1 MSDVAAS
8 TPTPAA
14 AAASAAAAPSPTPA
28 APAAGTPAA
37 APSPADAAAA
47 AAAAPAPSADADK
60 GGAVDM
66 TGWPAEAVEAIEKAN
81 KAAAGYQKEAG
92 NQRINA
98 KKSAAEAATK
108 AAVKAIND
116 TLGIETPDDAPA
128 TIEQVT
134 AEVGKTKTE
143 LADTKRGAAVTT
155 EAWAQ
160 GIDPAKADYLQFK
173 LSKNAE
179 FSAIDMTADDS
190 GDKVRAAVA
199 AQIAADPTLKLTGGA
214 KASGVEELAGGSVTT
229 ITPEAWA
236 QMSMAKRAEIY
247 KTDKATYDK
256 LTGNA

>member
-1 MSDVAAS
+1 
-8 TPTPAA
+8 
-14 AAASAAAAPSPTPA
+14 
-28 APAAGTPAA
+28 
-37 APSPADAAAA
+37 
-47 AAAAPAPSADADK
+47 
-60 GGAVDM
+60 M
-66 TGWPAEAVEAIEKAN
+66 TGWPAEAVEAVEKAN
-81 KAAAGYQKEAG
+81 RAAAGYQKEAG

-98 KKSAAEAATK
+98 KKTAAETATK
-108 AAVKAIND
+108 AAAKAIND
-116 TLGIETPDDAPA
+116 ALGIETPDDAPV

-214 KASGVEELAGGSVTT
+214 QASGVEDLAGGSVTT

-236 QMSMAKRAEIY
+236 QMPMAKRGEIY

-256 LTGNA
+256 LTGNASA